1 MIVAKS
7 SFRVLFV
14 SGVAILTAGVVA
26 APPVAAGPAAVSPL
40 VLASGPS
47 PFAGCPFGATGAQGE
62 AVYENAEVEPWVA
75 VNPHNPANVIG
86 VFQQDRWSNGGSH
99 GLVTATSFD
108 GGATWTRTFAHFS
121 QCAGGTA
128 ANGGDYPR
136 SSDPWVSIGPDGTAY
151 QVSLSF
157 AGDNTLSAILA
168 SVSHDGG
175 LTWSEPATIKRDV
188 TSIPGVNF
196 NDKESV
202 TADPYKAGT
211 AYAVWDRSAFPSDS
225 ADITALFHSFAF
237 RGTPWF
243 SKTTDGGRTWS
254 PAVPISSQNIASI
267 GNQVVVE
274 PDGTL
279 VDVFHY
285 GKGSGFDQPNA
296 SLIGVMRSTDG
307 GSHWSPPIQISNNP
321 VVQDRDPETGVP
333 LRTGADIG
341 GALPDIAVDPGSGAL
356 YVVWEDS
363 RFSGTHDDIA
373 LSKSID
379 GGRTWTAPVKVNQ
392 TPVPVFA
399 FTPAV
404 DVLPNGTVAVTY
416 YDIRNNTPA
425 PGLLTDYFVVHSHNG
440 GATWSESRITPT
452 SFDDE
457 TAPVSRGY
465 FIGDYQGLANNGSTF
480 RPFFVQTNSGNLA
493 NRTDVFATT
502 VAP

>member
-1 MIVAKS
+1 MIVS
-7 SFRVLFV
+7 RSRFLLV
-14 SGVAILTAGVVA
+14 SAVAVVVAGVVVAPQVAA
-26 APPVAAGPAAVSPL
+26 APATVSPL

-47 PFAGCPFGATGAQGE
+47 PFAGCPFGGTGGQGE
-62 AVYENAEVEPWVA
+62 TVYENAETEPFVA
-75 VNPHNPANVIG
+75 VNPRNHANLIG
-86 VFQQDRWSNGGSH
+86 VFQQDRWNTGGSR
-99 GLVTATSFD
+99 GLVTATSFN
-108 GGATWTRTFAHFS
+108 GGATWTRTFPHFS
-121 QCAGGTA
+121 QCAGGTP

-136 SSDPWVSIGPDGTAY
+136 SSDPWVSFGPDGTAY
-151 QVSLSF
+151 QVSLSIS
-157 AGDNTLSAILA
+157 GDETLSAILA
-168 SVSHDGG
+168 SVSRDGG
-175 LTWSEPATIKRDV
+175 RTWSEPATIKRDV

-202 TADPYKAGT
+202 TADPYQAGT
-211 AYAVWDRSAFPSDS
+211 AYAVWDRGALPSDNAS
-225 ADITALFHSFAF
+225 LNALFHSFAF

-254 PAVPISSQNIASI
+254 PAEPMSNQNIASI

-279 VDVFHY
+279 IDVFHY

-296 SLIGVMRSTDG
+296 SQIGVMTSTDG
-307 GSHWSPPIQISNNP
+307 GAHWSPPNEISDNP
-321 VVQDRDPETGVP
+321 VVLNRDPDNGVP
-333 LRTGADIG
+333 LRTGADVG
-341 GALPDIAVDPGSGAL
+341 GGLPDIAVDPGSGAL

-379 GGRTWTAPVKVNQ
+379 GGKTWTEPVKVNQ

-399 FTPAV
+399 FTPVV
-404 DVLPNGTVAVTY
+404 DVLPNGTVAVAY

-457 TAPVSRGY
+457 NAPVAEGRGY
-465 FIGDYQGLANNGSTF
+465 FIGDYQGLANNGSAF
-480 RPFFVQTNSGNLA
+480 KSFFVQTNSGNLA

>member
-7 SFRVLFV
+7 SFRLMLVC
-14 SGVAILTAGVVA
+14 GVAILTAGVVA
-26 APPVAAGPAAVSPL
+26 APPVAAGPAAVSSL

-47 PFAGCPFGATGAQGE
+47 PFAGCPFGATGAPGE
-62 AVYENAEVEPWVA
+62 TVYENAEVEPWVA

-86 VFQQDRWSNGGSH
+86 VFQQDRWSTGGSH
-99 GLVTATSFD
+99 GLVTATSLN

-168 SVSHDGG
+168 SVSRDGG

-202 TADPYKAGT
+202 TADPYQAGA

-254 PAVPISSQNIASI
+254 PAAPMSSQNIASI

-279 VDVFHY
+279 IDVFHY

-307 GSHWSPPIQISNNP
+307 GAHWSPPIQISNNP

-341 GALPDIAVDPGSGAL
+341 GALPDIAVGPGSGAL

-379 GGRTWTAPVKVNQ
+379 GGRTWTEPVKVNQ

-416 YDIRNNTPA
+416 YDIRNNSPA

-502 VAP
+502 VSP

>member
-1 MIVAKS
+1 
-7 SFRVLFV
+7 
-14 SGVAILTAGVVA
+14 VA

-254 PAVPISSQNIASI
+254 AAVPISSQNIASI

-341 GALPDIAVDPGSGAL
+341 GALPDIAVDPRSGAL

-379 GGRTWTAPVKVNQ
+379 GGRTWTEPVKVNQ

-452 SFDDE
+452 SFNDE